1 MRGGREKGGREKKR
15 KNRGE
20 IKESSGQRSCDTF
33 QQTDLHLSC
42 HDASARV
49 YRERLTEIRL
59 KKKKRGQIGKKTRK
73 K

>member
-49 YRERLTEIRL
+49 YRERLTEI
-59 KKKKRGQIGKKTRK
+59 
-73 K
+73 